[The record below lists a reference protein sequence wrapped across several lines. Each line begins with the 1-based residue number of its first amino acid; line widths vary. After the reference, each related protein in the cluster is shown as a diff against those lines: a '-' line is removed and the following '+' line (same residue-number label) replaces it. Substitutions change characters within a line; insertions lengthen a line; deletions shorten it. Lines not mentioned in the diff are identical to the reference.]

1 MTFTIAD
8 ITTAQQ
14 DIKKSRFIAIAAPV
28 GSIEQAQQF
37 LAQQHDAS
45 TTHQCWA
52 WKINGQSRVNDDGE
66 PGGTAGRPILAV
78 IEGQQL
84 DNIIVLVNRWYGGV
98 KLGTGGL
105 VRAYGGA
112 AQLCLQAAH
121 KVELIKTL
129 QASFF
134 VSFAEWARVE
144 YYLKSHK
151 VQIVQQHYDAQGIQ
165 LEVIIAEA
173 FKNELNEW
181 LQGITAGRETL
192 IIKKPEGASS

>member
-14 DIKKSRFIAIAAPV
+14 DIKKSRFMAIAAPV

-134 VSFAEWARVE
+134 VNFAEWARVE
-144 YYLKSHK
+144 HYLKSHQ
-151 VQIVQQHYDAQGIQ
+151 VQIVQQHYNVQGIQ

-173 FKNELNEW
+173 FKNELNGW

>member
-1 MTFTIAD
+1 MNFTISN
-8 ITTAQQ
+8 TVSAQQ
-14 DIKKSRFIAIAAPV
+14 DIKKSRFTAIAAPV
-28 GSIEQAQQF
+28 CLVEQAQNF

-66 PGGTAGRPILAV
+66 PSGTAGRPILAV

-84 DNIIVLVNRWYGGV
+84 DNVIVLVNRWYGGV

-105 VRAYGGA
+105 VRAYAGT
-112 AQLCLQAAH
+112 AQLCLQAAS
-121 KVELIKTL
+121 KIKLVKTL

-144 YYLKSHK
+144 HYLKSHE
-151 VQIVQQHYDAQGIQ
+151 VHIVQQHYDAQGIQ
-165 LEVIIAEA
+165 LEINIAA
-173 FKNELNEW
+173 GFKDEFNGW
-181 LQGITAGRETL
+181 LQAMTAGRESL
-192 IIKKPEGASS
+192 VIKKT

>member
-1 MTFTIAD
+1 MTFTIAHCA
-8 ITTAQQ
+8 TAQQ
-14 DIKKSRFIAIAAPV
+14 DIKKSRFTAIAAPV
-28 GSIEQAQQF
+28 NCIEQAQQF

-52 WKINGQSRVNDDGE
+52 WKIGGQSRVNDDGE

-105 VRAYGGA
+105 VRAYGGV
-112 AQLCLQAAH
+112 AQLCLQAIT
-121 KVELIKTL
+121 KVELVKTL

-144 YYLKSHK
+144 YYLKAHP
-151 VQIVQQHYDAQGIQ
+151 VQIVQQHYEEQGVQ
-165 LEVIIAEA
+165 LEVIINEGFQA
-173 FKNELNEW
+173 ELNDW
-181 LQGITAGRETL
+181 LQAITAGQSQLKVST
-192 IIKKPEGASS
+192 